1 MKFNC
6 HKKLLKVC
14 TLAVSVTFS
23 THTSLVLSFPPI
35 TSHAQPE
42 FSEKPLNTEAER
54 NNWLKFYEM
63 SAPLICLS
71 VFISHDPVSSR
82 VIQSK
87 YMFTLNCYCWYCYI
101 FVHPIT
107 YHGQPLDCIF
117 VVVVVV
123 VVVAVVVVVVVFY
136 VCVR

>member
-14 TLAVSVTFS
+14 TLVVSVTFS
-23 THTSLVLSFPPI
+23 THTSLLSFPPI